1 MIFWISSAGC
11 IIDLAVEKNIIDK
24 KGSWFNYQDRKL
36 GQGREAVREELKR
49 NKELFQELE
58 RRIYESVQASSSQ
71 ALASACLDQEARE
84 VAEAAK

>member
-1 MIFWISSAGC
+1 MKGFLPQGVSLISLSKK
-11 IIDLAVEKNIIDK
+11 ILSIR

-49 NKELFQELE
+49 NKELFHELE
-58 RRIYESVQASSSQ
+58 RRIYESVQASQ
-71 ALASACLDQEARE
+71 APAAACVDSESRE